1 MSTLD
6 TIVALSTPVG
16 ESALAVIRLSGPQC
30 PMLFKSLTGD
40 KKEVMPRHAKLIK
53 YMSINGLHLDDCVVT
68 FYQKERSFTGNATL
82 EITPHG
88 NPLIIQ
94 NILEDLYARGCRA
107 AEPGEFTRTAFLNG
121 KLDLSQAEA
130 IADLIRARSDRA
142 IEIAQRQ
149 LHGSVGRKMSELT
162 DNVLSIM
169 AQVEAYIDFPEEDLP
184 GENVVG
190 PTKELGIVLKQ
201 LNQLIQTQQY
211 SAILHEG
218 IKTLIVGEPN
228 VGKSSLINALT
239 GSQRAIVSD
248 TPGTTRDFIASF
260 MMLGSFR
267 IEILDTAGLHK
278 ASDEIEQLG
287 IQNTLEQAETADFFL
302 LVLDAAE
309 RCPTLPEELLEHI
322 SSSNTL
328 VLENKMDLHKAQSQ
342 AAFLPDLTHCAIS
355 LKTQEGLE
363 AFKDQWLTLID
374 SGLSSPSS
382 VEGLVVNARHA
393 AALSESVEALELAAN
408 KLKMG
413 ELPELIAADLRC
425 AVESIGAVVGRVD
438 NERMLDSLFKQFCI
452 GK

>member
-1 MSTLD
+1 
-6 TIVALSTPVG
+6 
-16 ESALAVIRLSGPQC
+16 
-30 PMLFKSLTGD
+30 
-40 KKEVMPRHAKLIK
+40 
-53 YMSINGLHLDDCVVT
+53 
-68 FYQKERSFTGNATL
+68 
-82 EITPHG
+82 
-88 NPLIIQ
+88 
-94 NILEDLYARGCRA
+94 
-107 AEPGEFTRTAFLNG
+107 
-121 KLDLSQAEA
+121 DLSQAEA
-130 IADLIRARSDRA
+130 IADLIRARSDRS

-162 DNVLSIM
+162 DNILSIM

-184 GENVVG
+184 GENVAG
-190 PTKELGIVLKQ
+190 PSQELGIVIKQ

-228 VGKSSLINALT
+228 VGKSSLINVLT

-260 MMLGSFR
+260 MMLGSYR

-278 ASDEIEQLG
+278 ASDEIEKLG

-309 RCPTLPEELLEHI
+309 PFPTLPEELLEHM

-328 VLENKMDLHKAQSQ
+328 VLENKMDLHKAQSL
-342 AAFLPDLTHCAIS
+342 AAFLPDLTHCAVS
-355 LKTQEGLE
+355 LKTKKGLE
-363 AFKDQWLTLID
+363 DFKDQWLALIEL
-374 SGLSSPSS
+374 GLSAPSS
-382 VEGLVVNARHA
+382 VEGIVVNARHA
-393 AALSESVEALELAAN
+393 AALSKSVEALELAAN
-408 KLKMG
+408 KLRMG
-413 ELPELIAADLRC
+413 ELPELIAADLRS

>member
-16 ESALAVIRLSGPQC
+16 ESALAVIRISGPQC
-30 PMLFKSLTGD
+30 PMLIKSLTGVD
-40 KKEVMPRHAKLIK
+40 KGLKPRHAKLIK
-53 YMSINGLHLDDCVVT
+53 YNSINGLHLDDCVVT
-68 FYQKERSFTGNATL
+68 YYDNDRSFTGNPTL

-88 NPLIIQ
+88 NPLIVQ

-130 IADLIRARSDRA
+130 IADLIRARSDRS

-162 DNVLSIM
+162 DNILSIM

-184 GENVVG
+184 GENVAG
-190 PTKELGIVLKQ
+190 PSQELGIVIKQ

-211 SAILHEG
+211 SSILHEG

-228 VGKSSLINALT
+228 VGKSSLINVLT

-260 MMLGSFR
+260 MMLGSYR

-278 ASDEIEQLG
+278 ASDEIEKLG

-309 RCPTLPEELLEHI
+309 PFPTLPEELLEHM

-328 VLENKMDLHKAQSQ
+328 VLENKMDLHKAQSL
-342 AAFLPDLTHCAIS
+342 AAFLPDLTHCAVS
-355 LKTQEGLE
+355 LKTKKGLE
-363 AFKDQWLTLID
+363 DFKDQWLALIE
-374 SGLSSPSS
+374 SGLSTPSS
-382 VEGLVVNARHA
+382 VEGIVVNARHA
-393 AALSESVEALELAAN
+393 AALSKSVEALELAAN
-408 KLKMG
+408 KLRMG
-413 ELPELIAADLRC
+413 ELPELIAADLRS